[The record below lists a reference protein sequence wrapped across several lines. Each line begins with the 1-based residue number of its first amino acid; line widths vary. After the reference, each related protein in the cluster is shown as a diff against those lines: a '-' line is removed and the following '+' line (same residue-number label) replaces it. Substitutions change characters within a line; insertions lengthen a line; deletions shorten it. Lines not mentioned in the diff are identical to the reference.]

1 MIKIRSKNLE
11 ATEIN
16 HFKINLPECFH
27 TAMNAAGRAKERE
40 RVVNRLSFE
49 RNVQISPKNI
59 VYETNMQ
66 IVLVNYPTI
75 V

>member
-16 HFKINLPECFH
+16 HFKINFH
-27 TAMNAAGRAKERE
+27 TAMNAAGRARERE
-40 RVVNRLSFE
+40 RDVNKLSFE

-66 IVLVNYPTI
+66 IVLVNYPTM

>member
-27 TAMNAAGRAKERE
+27 TAMNAAGRARERE
-40 RVVNRLSFE
+40 RVANKLSFE
-49 RNVQISPKNI
+49 RNVQI
-59 VYETNMQ
+59 
-66 IVLVNYPTI
+66 
-75 V
+75 

>member
-27 TAMNAAGRAKERE
+27 TAMNAAGRARE
-40 RVVNRLSFE
+40 MVVNKLSFE

-66 IVLVNYPTI
+66 IVLVNYPTM